1 MPPGAV
7 VAVRRTLP
15 KALGRWATTRAR
27 CQTRPVTEARRRD
40 GADLAA
46 ASLAWT
52 ERWFDPD
59 VGLLWNPEGAFDE
72 EAPPRSV
79 HLVPQSAWFALGL
92 LARDDPGDRAT
103 AASVIEALVADQYDE
118 PGTAW
123 HGTFHRFHESPD
135 PRPGAVEWV
144 DYDPN
149 WRQFVGTTFA
159 LVLRRHGER
168 LDPALASRMEAAIRL
183 AVEGEPPE
191 RVQASYSNI
200 ALMRAWLEVEAGER
214 EGRRDWVQRGEA
226 LGGAVVERFD
236 RHGAFDEYNSPTYY
250 GVDLYA
256 LALWCREPVSAELAA
271 GGAGVEAALWRDA
284 ARWYHAGLRNVCGPF
299 TRSYGLDMGRYA
311 GLLGLWVW
319 EALGRDLA
327 PYPDL
332 GGRFEHSHD
341 TTMGP
346 VVAELGAAIPP
357 EAVASLRAFDGERTV
372 EQVVSEELG
381 RVATGWLAP
390 EVMLG
395 GERGLLGTYAMG
407 QYMPATGHW
416 HGGALRVE
424 HHAPTSATASP
435 GRLQVEVRPH
445 HRDGPKPVEVVVDDP
460 RREDLAWAGSTLWLP
475 GLALEVRGPGV
486 GDARAT
492 ADPLGLRVTI
502 PAQDGERTYEIVVTG

>member
-1 MPPGAV
+1 M
-7 VAVRRTLP
+7 
-15 KALGRWATTRAR
+15 TRGDHG
-27 CQTRPVTEARRRD
+27 P
-40 GADLAA
+40 
-46 ASLAWT
+46 SLAQEALRWT
-52 ERWFDPD
+52 ERWFDPAT
-59 VGLLWNPEGAFDE
+59 GLLWNPEGAFDE
-72 EAPPRSV
+72 VAAPRTV

-92 LARDDPGDRAT
+92 LGRDAAGDRAT
-103 AASVIEALVADQYDE
+103 AAAVIEALLADQYDE
-118 PGTAW
+118 PGTVW
-123 HGTFHRFHESPD
+123 HGTFRRFHETPA
-135 PRPGAVEWV
+135 PGPGAVEWV

-159 LVLRRHGER
+159 LALRRCASR
-168 LDPALASRMEAAIRL
+168 LDPSLVARMEAAIRL

-214 EGRRDWVQRGEA
+214 EGRPEWVQRGEA
-226 LGGAVVERFD
+226 LGRAVVERFA

-256 LALWCREPVSAELAA
+256 LALWCREPVSAELAE
-271 GGAGVEAALWRDA
+271 GGARIETTLWRDV
-284 ARWYHAGLRNVCGPF
+284 ARWYHAGLRNLCGPF

-319 EALGRDLA
+319 DALGRELA

-332 GGRFEHSHD
+332 GGPFDHSHD

-346 VVAELGAAIPP
+346 VVAELGAAVAP
-357 EAVASLRAFDGERTV
+357 EAEASLRAFDGERTV

-381 RVATGWLAP
+381 RVATGWLSSD
-390 EVMLG
+390 VMLG

-407 QYMPATGHW
+407 QYMPVTAHW
-416 HGGALRVE
+416 RGGALRVE

-435 GRLQVEVRPH
+435 GLLVVEVQPH
-445 HRDGPKPVEVVVDDP
+445 HRDGPRPVELVVEDP
-460 RREDLAWAGSTLWLP
+460 RVEAGAWAGSRLSLT

-486 GDARAT
+486 DDARAS
-492 ADPLGLRVTI
+492 AEPSGLRVAI
-502 PAQDGERTYEIVVTG
+502 PAQAGAATYQIAVTG